1 MRIGL
6 LASNAAMAEYF
17 VAALGI
23 ANHAVTMYPAR
34 QDLFSALAAAALQE
48 GRAPHDVLLL
58 ELILDNGGRQ
68 ILAGL
73 SRLAKELGLPIIVLS
88 TAGRDAIALTQAAF
102 PEVCLR
108 QLPLPLRALLA
119 LIQAQCPSMLSAT
132 LSSSE

>member
-23 ANHAVTMYPAR
+23 DNHAVTMYPAR

-58 ELILDNGGRQ
+58 ELILDKVEDRY
-68 ILAGL
+68 
-73 SRLAKELGLPIIVLS
+73 LP
-88 TAGRDAIALTQAAF
+88 G
-102 PEVCLR
+102 
-108 QLPLPLRALLA
+108 
-119 LIQAQCPSMLSAT
+119 
-132 LSSSE
+132 